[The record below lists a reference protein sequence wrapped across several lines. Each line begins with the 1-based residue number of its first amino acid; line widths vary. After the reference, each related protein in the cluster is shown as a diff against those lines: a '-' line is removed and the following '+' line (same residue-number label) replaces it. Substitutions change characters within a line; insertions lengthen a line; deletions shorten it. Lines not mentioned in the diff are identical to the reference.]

1 MSSLKLARLDRVF
14 PLYADVPAARGAA
27 SRAAG

>member
-14 PLYADVPAARGAA
+14 PLYADIPAARGAA
-27 SRAAG
+27 SKA